1 MLRAAAFWGYTNL
14 LRLLLLLITPT
25 AFMAALEGLPE
36 VFEMAYTVFEVG
48 QDINL
53 SDLAWSPLHTAAAG
67 GSTTCAAAL
76 LDTEPRLATLP
87 TVNGFLPA
95 HIAALHG
102 HAEVLQLLLE
112 GPEADAAGTQTE
124 EGLLPLHCA
133 AMDGRIECVRLL
145 LGVAPASAAAQ
156 TDAGTTALHIAS
168 MCARPLGG
176 GSDHAAVRA
185 ESCNGS
191 LDRAFSDAVAS
202 HLPLSVAEWSLV
214 PETCPG
220 LSRALPAVLPH
231 GHEQAGQLVRRL
243 TQADKARLRT
253 AALSMA
259 RMQKLARASLPPAL
273 FERIVAEMFT
283 E

>member
-1 MLRAAAFWGYTNL
+1 M
-14 LRLLLLLITPT
+14 
-25 AFMAALEGLPE
+25 
-36 VFEMAYTVFEVG
+36 FEVG

-112 GPEADAAGTQTE
+112 GPEAAAAGTQTE

-176 GSDHAAVRA
+176 GSDHAAVVRLLLA
-185 ESCNGS
+185 ADPR
-191 LDRAFSDAVAS
+191 LAS
-202 HLPLSVAEWSLV
+202 MPDIHGRSAQHV
-214 PETCPG
+214 CCG
-220 LSRALPAVLPH
+220 LLRSECHWHCRGTRPDFASPSRGLAA
-231 GHEQAGQLVRRL
+231 
-243 TQADKARLRT
+243 AR
-253 AALSMA
+253 
-259 RMQKLARASLPPAL
+259 
-273 FERIVAEMFT
+273 
-283 E
+283 